1 MSGGGRRWKVSK
13 QVMGRSEGNWR
24 RFLIFH
30 FSLSIITIFPTNSA
44 RYFSE
49 RLINSQAVF
58 KIRLTGDGKISWL
71 KSKSAEISEA
81 L

>member
-1 MSGGGRRWKVSK
+1 MEGIQASHGEERRQLEEVSHL
-13 QVMGRSEGNWR
+13 S
-24 RFLIFH
+24 FLSVHHIKLH
-30 FSLSIITIFPTNSA
+30 TIFPTNSA